1 MRRQQQSKP
10 MRRCIACYTSRP
22 QDELLRFTL
31 ADGNITF
38 DKDVKGDG
46 RGYYLCD
53 SRDCL
58 ELAIKK
64 KAFNRVCKN
73 NVDPDTIR
81 EVAMTALGNTKEA
94 Q

>member
-1 MRRQQQSKP
+1 MRRQQQNKP
-10 MRRCIACYTSRP
+10 MRRCIACYTSQP

-31 ADGNITF
+31 IDGNITF

-46 RGYYLCD
+46 RGYYLCNN
-53 SRDCL
+53 RDCL

-64 KAFNRVCKN
+64 KAFNRVCKK

-81 EVAMTALGNTKEA
+81 EVANEIIGNTKEA